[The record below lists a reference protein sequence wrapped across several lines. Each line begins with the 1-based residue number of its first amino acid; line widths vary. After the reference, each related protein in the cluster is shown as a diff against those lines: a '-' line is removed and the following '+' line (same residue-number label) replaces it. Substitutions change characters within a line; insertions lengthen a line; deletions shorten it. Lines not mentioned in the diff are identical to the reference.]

1 VSFPQSADVAYLA
14 GVHVR
19 NRLAAKG
26 GSLTNVSL
34 CEVSQQRF
42 AAIGFPFEDGQE
54 FDGRVLISTNY
65 LRFILAFQTVG
76 PGRDW
81 KVLVI
86 PLLVC
91 LHHQYARMT

>member
-1 VSFPQSADVAYLA
+1 VLRAIRRRSEVGYLA

-26 GSLTNVSL
+26 DSLTNVSL

-54 FDGRVLISTNY
+54 FDGRVLISTDY
-65 LRFILAFQTVG
+65 LRFIFKWWWHRL
-76 PGRDW
+76 R
-81 KVLVI
+81 LS
-86 PLLVC
+86 
-91 LHHQYARMT
+91 